1 MMVWSHILMNCICP
15 SVILKSLMVVQVI
28 LHHQPLQ
35 FGEPTESW
43 GIRATPTGT
52 ITNGVLTSIDMISN
66 GRGYTLAPAV
76 TIGSAVQV
84 PPQPYLHTM

>member
-15 SVILKSLMVVQVI
+15 SVILKSLVVVQVI

-35 FGEPTESW
+35 LLEPTESW
-43 GIRATPTGT
+43 GIGATAFGT

-66 GRGYTLAPAV
+66 GRGYTSYLLL
-76 TIGSAVQV
+76 SADLLQV
-84 PPQPYLHTM
+84 LPQPYLHTM